1 MRGFL
6 ASAVAHRYHVPIVK
20 VFLSWSGERS
30 KAVAEA
36 LKSWLP
42 QVIQSLEPWISSEID
57 KGRKWSTELATELET
72 VSVGIICLTRDNL
85 SKPWILFEAG
95 ALSKNAN
102 TWTFL
107 FDVTGANVEQ
117 PLAQFQHTENE
128 KEDIRKLV
136 HSIAGAA
143 RNAGEKV
150 PEASVLN
157 DIFETFWPKLEEKF
171 KAVAPVK
178 AGAVS
183 SGAVRSDREIL
194 EEILEVVRRAQR
206 SAGEPVA
213 KISFAEDDLGSTFRG
228 RDQSLE
234 GPYRPLEPHLGGSYR
249 GVEVEFKGADAAA
262 VTRFCG
268 LLSNQPSIRSV
279 HHNENRTVVTVAF
292 AYRLREFMIQPI
304 IKEAASLA
312 GLYVENLLFI

>member
-1 MRGFL
+1 M
-6 ASAVAHRYHVPIVK
+6 K

-72 VSVGIICLTRDNL
+72 VPVGIICLTRDNL

-150 PEASVLN
+150 PEVGVLN
-157 DIFETFWPKLEEKF
+157 EIFETFWPKLEEKF
-171 KAVAPVK
+171 KAVAPVR
-178 AGAVS
+178 ADAAANS
-183 SGAVRSDREIL
+183 VRTEREIL
-194 EEILEVVRRAQR
+194 EEILEVVRQAERR
-206 SAGEPVA
+206 AGEPA
-213 KISFAEDDLGSTFRG
+213 ARHLSSDEDRRG
-228 RDQSLE
+228 ASRV
-234 GPYRPLEPHLGGSYR
+234 
-249 GVEVEFKGADAAA
+249 VEVEYQGGDAPAA
-262 VTRFCG
+262 TRFIG
-268 LLSNQPSIRSV
+268 LLDNQPSVLWVEPSKTQLRVRAGFKDSLPQSTAESTIRG
-279 HHNENRTVVTVAF
+279 
-292 AYRLREFMIQPI
+292 
-304 IKEAASLA
+304 AATLA
-312 GLYVENLLFI
+312 GLKLSRISF

>member
-1 MRGFL
+1 VVPFD
-6 ASAVAHRYHVPIVK
+6 HRPLFGLIRTAILLTLNLIRRRPPPPRFIVK

-72 VSVGIICLTRDNL
+72 VPVGIICLTRDNL

-95 ALSKNAN
+95 ALSKNVN

-171 KAVAPVK
+171 KSVAPIRGN
-178 AGAVS
+178 AAPAAS
-183 SGAVRSDREIL
+183 MRTDRQIL
-194 EEILEVVRRAQR
+194 EEILEVVRVGQR
-206 SAGEPVA
+206 RDDRPVEALVRPNEPQVSAA
-213 KISFAEDDLGSTFRG
+213 ILWIHAASEDDRTDFERILLDNEMVAEVKPLLGDERTYVRFTR
-228 RDQSLE
+228 RL
-234 GPYRPLEPHLGGSYR
+234 PYPTAIEMIRA
-249 GVEVEFKGADAAA
+249 VEQISRVIVVR
-262 VTRFCG
+262 VTQG
-268 LLSNQPSIRSV
+268 
-279 HHNENRTVVTVAF
+279 
-292 AYRLREFMIQPI
+292 
-304 IKEAASLA
+304 
-312 GLYVENLLFI
+312 

>member
-1 MRGFL
+1 LLPTITAF
-6 ASAVAHRYHVPIVK
+6 SIVK

-72 VSVGIICLTRDNL
+72 VPVGIICLTSDNL

-107 FDVTGANVEQ
+107 FDVTAANVEQ

-136 HSIAGAA
+136 RSIAGAA
-143 RNAGEKV
+143 RNAGERV
-150 PEASVLN
+150 PEAGVLN

-171 KAVAPVK
+171 NAVAPVRADAVP
-178 AGAVS
+178 AGS
-183 SGAVRSDREIL
+183 VRSDREIL
-194 EEILEVVRRAQR
+194 EEILEVLRGGLRREVVSGVVRVPATGASANTDFAVVTIRAD
-206 SAGEPVA
+206 SE
-213 KISFAEDDLGSTFRG
+213 K
-228 RDQSLE
+228 
-234 GPYRPLEPHLGGSYR
+234 
-249 GVEVEFKGADAAA
+249 KGADFDAA
-262 VTRFCG
+262 VASRDVVGSTR
-268 LLSNQPSIRSV
+268 LLNEGITMKLAVSFLQRFDHWLIVRMFESV
-279 HHNENRTVVTVAF
+279 AADVGGVEILKVTF
-292 AYRLREFMIQPI
+292 P
-304 IKEAASLA
+304 
-312 GLYVENLLFI
+312 

>member
-1 MRGFL
+1 LRGRL
-6 ASAVAHRYHVPIVK
+6 TSAVAHRYRVFIVK

-72 VSVGIICLTRDNL
+72 VPVGIICLTRDNL
-85 SKPWILFEAG
+85 TKPWILFEAG

-136 HSIAGAA
+136 RSIAAA
-143 RNAGEKV
+143 AKNAGEKV
-150 PEASVLN
+150 PDGVVL
-157 DIFETFWPKLEEKF
+157 DEIFETFWPKLEARF

-178 AGAVS
+178 AGAAAA
-183 SGAVRSDREIL
+183 GAVRSDREIL
-194 EEILEVVRRAQR
+194 EEILEVVRREQR
-206 SAGEPVA
+206 R
-213 KISFAEDDLGSTFRG
+213 DDRVVPTHSTFESQIRAATVLLGIDSSEEHIIRFHAELADNPFIDVRRLGTGG
-228 RDQSLE
+228 RTAVRFVH
-234 GPYRPLEPHLGGSYR
+234 PVPLNIAE
-249 GVEVEFKGADAAA
+249 EVIHAAA
-262 VTRFCG
+262 EAVGVRVV
-268 LLSNQPSIRSV
+268 SIRW
-279 HHNENRTVVTVAF
+279 T
-292 AYRLREFMIQPI
+292 P
-304 IKEAASLA
+304 
-312 GLYVENLLFI
+312 